1 MSTLS
6 GGVAQGSVSG
16 DLTTRSSAKWGDAGR
31 LGLVAAARL
40 HKPWGSNVP
49 KAGIR
54 SGSEITVLGTK
65 QSSKHPAGYRFQ
77 RPGPGGAAVIR
88 PRGAAC
94 TRSWRDVGGR
104 KRTPNYRA
112 CVGNSNAVSPGG
124 KEARAT
130 DVNRCAMAKRSVGV
144 FGSDQAS
151 LAGIAAGVSRTK
163 YRRSP
168 RLPARS
174 GRRWPGGSGL

>member
-1 MSTLS
+1 MGSPGSEASLAGGWLLCGDCCLLS
-6 GGVAQGSVSG
+6 RLDGGFGHEAAG
-16 DLTTRSSAKWGDAGR
+16 DSMTTVR
-31 LGLVAAARL
+31 
-40 HKPWGSNVP
+40 NVP